1 MKQIRQ
7 RVLNY
12 MNKAFAALALI
23 VVLIGF
29 AVAHW
34 VCDAE
39 EFAEDCAMSSH
50 CVCDCHINN
59 MVCQKSLRVPAV
71 GLLPAGVS
79 PNTTQS
85 VEDPIPADIFRPP
98 IV

>member
-1 MKQIRQ
+1 
-7 RVLNY
+7 

-23 VVLIGF
+23 VVFIGF
-29 AVAHW
+29 AV
-34 VCDAE
+34 VGFCDAE
-39 EFAEDCAMSSH
+39 AFAEDCAMSIH
-50 CVCDCHINN
+50 YACDCHITNI
-59 MVCQKSLRVPAV
+59 VCQKSPRMPTVD
-71 GLLPAGVS
+71 LLLSGVS

>member
-1 MKQIRQ
+1 MKRIRE
-7 RVLNY
+7 RFLHH

-23 VVLIGF
+23 VVFIGF
-29 AVAHW
+29 AV
-34 VCDAE
+34 VGFCDAE
-39 EFAEDCAMSSH
+39 AFAEDCAMSSH
-50 CVCDCHINN
+50 CVCDCHTNN
-59 MVCQKSLRVPAV
+59 IVCQKSPRMPAV
-71 GLLPAGVS
+71 DLPPAGVS